1 MPLDQLVSPPLS
13 DLHSLRLACNFTTLQ
28 TLATLT
34 RTTPDFLLAHTVA
47 SRTSQE
53 RLQWLTIWQTEPSW
67 MLPYYEFRF
76 QLTTNYC
83 ESCLLEDANTTGF
96 EFFPLHWLLAPQTIC
111 PRHLTFLSERCR
123 CCNRHLQPR
132 HWRSKTKFVLAC
144 AWTKKPL
151 AQEPR
156 EHRDRPEQVHRC
168 LASFEQS
175 LLAAIRG
182 QTTDGTWF
190 GGQSAP
196 DILRVICDLLCLLTR
211 AVGNDSYIQHCLEG
225 SHFRPHCRWE
235 RPPKA
240 KPWLGDL
247 RIHDRRS
254 VLATLALLLD
264 SGVNRKILH
273 DPRRLLMPGIRTLDR
288 LLALQDQQE
297 LRQRLDLWHPAFR
310 SLASNLLTGLQSTRY

>member
-1 MPLDQLVSPPLS
+1 
-13 DLHSLRLACNFTTLQ
+13 
-28 TLATLT
+28 
-34 RTTPDFLLAHTVA
+34 
-47 SRTSQE
+47 
-53 RLQWLTIWQTEPSW
+53 
-67 MLPYYEFRF
+67 MLPHYEFRF

-83 ESCLLEDANTTGF
+83 ESCLLEDANTIGI
-96 EFFPLHWLLAPQTIC
+96 EFFRLHWLLAPQTIC
-111 PRHLTFLSERCR
+111 PRHLTFLRETCR

-156 EHRDRPEQVHRC
+156 EHRDRPEQVRRC
-168 LASFEQS
+168 LASFEES

-196 DILRVICDLLCLLTR
+196 DILRVICDLLWLLTR

-273 DPRRLLMPGIRTLDR
+273 DPRRLLMPGIRSKQNNLKDLKVGNSSADSLKTRCYQPRGARPTDKEGSPRHGTSVRTKLCV
-288 LLALQDQQE
+288 QE
-297 LRQRLDLWHPAFR
+297 PSWRVVAVPKSWLPDEVRQRQKFR
-310 SLASNLLTGLQSTRY
+310 APWRRHSPKGLPPLGCHCLRVQLVPSS

>member
-1 MPLDQLVSPPLS
+1 MK
-13 DLHSLRLACNFTTLQ
+13 
-28 TLATLT
+28 
-34 RTTPDFLLAHTVA
+34 
-47 SRTSQE
+47 
-53 RLQWLTIWQTEPSW
+53 
-67 MLPYYEFRF
+67 
-76 QLTTNYC
+76 
-83 ESCLLEDANTTGF
+83 
-96 EFFPLHWLLAPQTIC
+96 FF
-111 PRHLTFLSERCR
+111 
-123 CCNRHLQPR
+123 
-132 HWRSKTKFVLAC
+132 LAC
-144 AWTKKPL
+144 AWTRKPL

-156 EHRDRPEQVHRC
+156 EHRDRPEQVRRC

-182 QTTDGTWF
+182 HTADGTWF

-196 DILRVICDLLCLLTR
+196 DILRVIRDLLWLLTR

-225 SHFRPHCRWE
+225 SHFRPHHRWE

-264 SGVNRKILH
+264 SGVDRKILH

-288 LLALQDQQE
+288 LLTQEDQQE
-297 LRQRLDLWHPAFR
+297 LRQKIGLWHSAFQ
-310 SLASNLLTGLQSTRY
+310 SLALNLLTGLQSTKYWQKRFTH